1 MTYFFN
7 GGEERPFEGEDR
19 VLVSSPRD
27 VATYDL
33 KPEMSA
39 YEVCEK
45 LVEKLKDDSYTFYAV
60 NFANP
65 DMVGHTGNFEAAI
78 KRGRSRR

>member
-7 GGEERPFEGEDR
+7 GGREEPFANEDR
-19 VLVSSPRD
+19 ILIPSPRD

-39 YEVCEK
+39 V
-45 LVEKLKDDSYTFYAV
+45 AV
-60 NFANP
+60 TDALL
-65 DMVGHTGNFEAAI
+65 DGA
-78 KRGRSRR
+78 RRSTTTRSSS